1 MTRVEVIIIFFLSG
15 VNFFLS
21 ISDCYEV
28 VIFLFSG

>member
-1 MTRVEVIIIFFLSG
+1 MTRVEVIIIFFSG